1 MANIR
6 TPIYLYLPVHRGQHW
21 QRDRRAEEQHCQRDR
36 RAEEQYFQVLSLKLL
51 LSVLGRALQISED
64 NARHFK
70 STISMQLKA
79 QHFLLH
85 RLSEN
90 SAKLSQRGAFCGY
103 Q

>member
-70 STISMQLKA
+70 STISMQMRA
-79 QHFLLH
+79 QI
-85 RLSEN
+85 LSCTGFRKTAP
-90 SAKLSQRGAFCGY
+90 SVDISKMI
-103 Q
+103 